1 LISPILVRI
10 LEEAKKWGEAGETF
24 RVGFDLDSTLFEVT
38 ERNQRILEEF
48 VESEHLENYPHIKKL
63 LKEVRMQLSD
73 HGLGM
78 AIRRHYGDNLKD
90 EKVKEQLIEYWKA
103 RFFTDEYLDID
114 TPFEGSVEYVRELHN
129 LGTHIFYLTGRDVV
143 RMGKGTPRQLTK
155 WKFPHE
161 EARAQLIMKPQ
172 KGLDDARFK
181 TDQLKGLGKVD
192 WFFENEPQI
201 IHLVEEEIPEVKI
214 VFFESS
220 HSGKKDPKSEWL
232 TIRSYKRT

>member
-1 LISPILVRI
+1 MSTPVLVRI
-10 LEEAKKWGEAGETF
+10 LEEAKNRSSAGETF
-24 RVGFDLDSTLFEVT
+24 RVVFDLDSTLFEVT

-78 AIRRHYGDNLKD
+78 AIRRHHGDLQD
-90 EKVKEQLIEYWKA
+90 DTVKEQLIEYWKQ

-114 TPFEGSVEYVRELHN
+114 TPFEGAPEYVQELHK
-129 LGTHIFYLTGRDVV
+129 LGAHIYYLTGRDVV
-143 RMGKGTPRQLTK
+143 RMGKGTPRQLNK
-155 WKFPHE
+155 WKFPHQVE
-161 EARAQLIMKPQ
+161 RAQLIMKPE

-181 TDQLKGLGKVD
+181 TDQLKKLGRVD

-201 IHLVEEEIPEVKI
+201 IHLVEQEIPDLRI
-214 VFFESS
+214 VFIESS
-220 HSGKKDPKSEWL
+220 HSGKANPKSDWI
-232 TIRSYKRT
+232 TIKSFKRK